1 MWYSRLMA
9 HVATKYHEPTTIP
22 IRLGDRGRL
31 VLPAVVRRQLQL
43 RAGERLLLTVDSGS
57 IHLVPARLQV
67 REARGIYRHLAPKR
81 SLADELIAERRAEA
95 ARDRNRG

>member
-1 MWYSRLMA
+1 MA
-9 HVATKYHEPTTIP
+9 HVATKYHEPTIIP

>member
-1 MWYSRLMA
+1 MA
-9 HVATKYHEPTTIP
+9 HATAEYHRSSAISV
-22 IRLGDRGRL
+22 RLGDRGRL

-57 IHLVPARLQV
+57 IRIVPARQQV
-67 REARGIYRHLAPKR
+67 HEARGIYRHLAPKR

-95 ARDRNRG
+95 ARERRKG